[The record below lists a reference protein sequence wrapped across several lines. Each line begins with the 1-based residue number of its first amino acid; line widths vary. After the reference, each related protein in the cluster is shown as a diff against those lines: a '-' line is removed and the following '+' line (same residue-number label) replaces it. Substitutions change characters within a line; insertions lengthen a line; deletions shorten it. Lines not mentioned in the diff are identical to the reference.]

1 MQLTAASPHLA
12 PSAQIQR
19 LNTDPSQQFGRGMR
33 RGEGEGAPAGAGG
46 PQAPRGG
53 VRAAAAAVG
62 VVHPSGPRVS
72 SAPEN
77 FYNLLHGGE
86 VGKAGAGGRGSRGVR
101 GGRGSAGPMNLVRR
115 PTALSSQQQ
124 RELMS
129 DTAMD
134 GEVRATYRHRAQRLQ
149 VRSWG
154 MRQCE
159 AFFKLCCFLPFL
171 VPAALFE
178 YPHHPAFSQQQKFTP

>member
-1 MQLTAASPHLA
+1 MLP
-12 PSAQIQR
+12 AQIQR

-33 RGEGEGAPAGAGG
+33 RGEGEGGPAGAGA
-46 PQAPRGG
+46 APRGG

-72 SAPEN
+72 VAPEN

-86 VGKAGAGGRGSRGVR
+86 VGKAGAGRGSRGVR
-101 GGRGSAGPMNLVRR
+101 GGRGGAGGPMNLVRR

-134 GEVRATYRHRAQRLQ
+134 GEVRLTYRHRAQKMQ
-149 VRSWG
+149 VGIRETG
-154 MRQCE
+154 MSASGFASLYSACVI
-159 AFFKLCCFLPFL
+159 ASLSPL
-171 VPAALFE
+171 VISNSPL
-178 YPHHPAFSQQQKFTP
+178 